1 MKIVG
6 IVCSPRRGSN
16 TETAVKEALAA
27 AREQGAETELLTV
40 VDRQLGFCDAC
51 AACLKTQR
59 CKYKD
64 GITDLWDAV
73 LAADGVI
80 FGTPTYFWGM
90 SAQAKAIIDRSYAF
104 RGTRKLRNKVAG
116 VIVVARRA
124 GAANVFSQF
133 TSFFSVQRMISSAAA
148 IPQGNEG
155 AILPSERGGGAI
167 VVAGDKGD
175 ALKDTQGMAEC
186 RALGAAVALTIRT
199 LKDRHVL

>member
-6 IVCSPRRGSN
+6 VVCSPRRGSN
-16 TETAVKEALAA
+16 TEIAVSEALAA
-27 AREQGAETELLTV
+27 AREQGVETELLSV
-40 VDRQLGFCDAC
+40 VDRQLGFCDGC
-51 AACLKTQR
+51 AACIKTQR

-90 SAQAKAIIDRSYAF
+90 SAQAKAILDRSYAF
-104 RGTRKLRNKVAG
+104 RGTRRLRNKVAG

-133 TSFFSVQRMISSAAA
+133 TSFFSVQRMISAAGA
-148 IPQGNEG
+148 LPQGAEG
-155 AILPSERGGGAI
+155 LISPGERGGGAI
-167 VVAGDKGD
+167 VVAGDKGE
-175 ALKDTQGMAEC
+175 ALKDAQGLAEC
-186 RALGAAVALTIRT
+186 RALGAAVAQTIRT
-199 LKDRHVL
+199 LKDHRVL